1 MAHIS
6 ESHRNESWNVLLCT
20 SVYFKYS
27 YVHTCEGYAHAYK
40 ECVMSHRNE
49 SSHIVSHRNESCHTF
64 MMDEIYSD
72 LCTCTHIR
80 NMQIFTGKTGPWKTW
95 ASHVTWKWIASHQC
109 MYVHTHQGCVWICI
123 RKKQSHGTHEWVI
136 WHGNESRYINV
147 CMCTR
152 TKDVYSNCTRKE
164 CAMAQMSESCHMNV
178 CMCTHTKDVY
188 VFAHAWSLCSHLQR
202 TSHVA
207 SEWVIEPC
215 DIWMGCRGQDGRWRH
230 MNASNHVGMGHVTY
244 KRVMSCRNESCPIWI
259 SDATDEW
266 VVSEA
271 WSWYL

>member
-1 MAHIS
+1 MRYIQIYVRAHIFGICRYLQ
-6 ESHRNESWNVLLCT
+6 EKLGHGKHER
-20 SVYFKYS
+20 
-27 YVHTCEGYAHAYK
+27 
-40 ECVMSHRNE
+40 VMS
-49 SSHIVSHRNESCHTF
+49 
-64 MMDEIYSD
+64 
-72 LCTCTHIR
+72 
-80 NMQIFTGKTGPWKTW
+80 
-95 ASHVTWKWIASHQC
+95 
-109 MYVHTHQGCVWICI
+109 
-123 RKKQSHGTHEWVI
+123 
-136 WHGNESRYINV
+136 HGNESRHINV
-147 CMCTR
+147 CTCTH
-152 TKDVYSNCTRKE
+152 TKDVYEFAYARNKVMAHMSESYDMEMSRVTSTYVCAHARRMCIVLVYSTCTRKE

-244 KRVMSCRNESCPIWI
+244 KRVMSCRNESCPRWI